1 MTLHLASG
9 TLQIAGGHGLTK
21 GYVIPVIGGTSG
33 YAGARGTGVAA
44 GQHESEWLTILLALA
59 GRPLCARS
67 RLLVFVRSVLRGD
80 QPPASAPPP
89 PRRVTQPA

>member
-33 YAGARGTGVAA
+33 YTGTRGTLTAAA
-44 GQHESEWLTILLALA
+44 GQHESERLTI
-59 GRPLCARS
+59 PLQ
-67 RLLVFVRSVLRGD
+67 D
-80 QPPASAPPP
+80 
-89 PRRVTQPA
+89 